1 MLTIYVW
8 YTTIEAWLGEGLQR
22 VMPMRIQRLVFDESG
37 DLTTTI
43 AWVLGILVISGV
55 AIALYT
61 NIIAPGVTSTTTKTN
76 TVISQLP

>member
-8 YTTIEAWLGEGLQR
+8 YTTIGAWLGEGLKR
-22 VMPMRIQRLVFDESG
+22 AMPMRMQRLVFDESG

-43 AWVLGILVISGV
+43 AWVIGIMVIAGV